1 MRSKIALATV
11 ALAAITLVGAG
22 CGSAAQPQAAAPA
35 AAPEKQLA
43 VVDPALKL
51 FADIPAGWGSSK
63 YNTLYKNAKE
73 ASGFSYVDGAI
84 NWGFGPKDANG
95 EVSTKMHVIAV
106 PKNMVATYDAAKD
119 PENAV
124 KMFDAGD
131 YTVYTSTD
139 APTDAGVAQMISTL
153 VRK

>member
-1 MRSKIALATV
+1 MRTKIAFAGV
-11 ALAAITLVGAG
+11 ALAAITLMGAG
-22 CGSAAQPQAAAPA
+22 CGSATTPTATAP

-51 FADIPAGWGSSK
+51 YADIPTGWGPTK

-84 NWGFGPKDANG
+84 NWGFGPKDEKG
-95 EVSTKMHVIAV
+95 EVTVKMHVIAI
-106 PKNMVATYDAAKD
+106 PKNMVATYDGAKD

-124 KMFDAGD
+124 KMFEAGD

-139 APTDAGVAQMISTL
+139 EPTDAGVAQIISTL